1 MKQSIIKLLIGSFL
15 ITAFISCN
23 QGPTLQS
30 YIVDNQETNNFT
42 TIDLPTSV
50 VSFDESK
57 LTDDQKQAYKSVKRL
72 NFLGYRM
79 QDGNEAEYKAEL
91 QKVKSILKDKKY
103 KELMRMGNN
112 EDGKVLIKYLGS
124 ETKIEEL
131 IVFGN
136 ANDQGFGILRVLGKN
151 MQPDNM
157 VKLVDAMQNADID
170 EDQLKGITEFFQ

>member
-1 MKQSIIKLLIGSFL
+1 MKRSIIKLITGCFL
-15 ITAFISCN
+15 IAAIISCN
-23 QGPTLQS
+23 QGPSLQS
-30 YIVDNQETNNFT
+30 YIVDNQEANNFT

-57 LTDDQKQAYKSVKRL
+57 LNEDQMQAYNSVKRL
-72 NFLGYRM
+72 NFLGYRLKE
-79 QDGNEAEYKAEL
+79 GNEAEYKAEL
-91 QKVKSILKDKKY
+91 EKVNAILKNKKY

-112 EDGKVLIKYLGS
+112 EKGKVLIKYLGT

-136 ANDQGFGILRVLGKN
+136 MNDQGFGILRVLGKN

-170 EDQLKGITEFFQ
+170 EDQLKGITDFFK

>member
-1 MKQSIIKLLIGSFL
+1 MKTPILKLIIGCFL
-15 ITAFISCN
+15 ITTIISCN
-23 QGPTLQS
+23 QGPSLQS
-30 YIVDNQETNNFT
+30 YFVDNQETNNFT
-42 TIDLPTSV
+42 TISLPTTV

-57 LTDDQKQAYKSVKRL
+57 LTEDQKQAYNSVKRL

-79 QDGNEAEYKAEL
+79 KVGNEVEYKAEL
-91 QKVKSILKDKKY
+91 QKVNSILKDKKY

-112 EDGKVLIKYLGS
+112 EDGKVIIKYLGN
-124 ETKIEEL
+124 ETKIDEL

-170 EDQLKGITEFFQ
+170 EDQLKGITDFFK

>member
-1 MKQSIIKLLIGSFL
+1 MKRSIIKLIIGCFL
-15 ITAFISCN
+15 ITALISCN
-23 QGPTLQS
+23 QGPSLQS
-30 YIVDNQETNNFT
+30 YFVDNQETNNFT

-57 LTDDQKQAYKSVKRL
+57 LTEDQKQAYKSVKRL

-79 QDGNEAEYKAEL
+79 KEGNEVEYKAEL
-91 QKVKSILKDKKY
+91 QKVNSILKDKKY

-112 EDGKVLIKYLGS
+112 EDGKVLIKYLGT
-124 ETKIEEL
+124 ETKIDEL

-157 VKLVDAMQNADID
+157 VKLVDAMQNADIN
-170 EDQLKGITEFFQ
+170 EDQLKGITDFFK

>member
-1 MKQSIIKLLIGSFL
+1 MKRSIIKLITGCFL
-15 ITAFISCN
+15 ITAIISCN
-23 QGPTLQS
+23 QGPSLQS

-57 LTDDQKQAYKSVKRL
+57 LTDDQKQAYNSVKRL
-72 NFLGYRM
+72 NFLGYRL
-79 QDGNEAEYKAEL
+79 QEGNEVEYKAEL
-91 QKVKSILKDKKY
+91 QKVKSILKDEKY

-112 EDGKVLIKYLGS
+112 ESGKVLIKYLGT
-124 ETKIEEL
+124 ETKIDEL

-136 ANDQGFGILRVLGKN
+136 ANDQGFGILRVLGNN

-157 VKLVDAMQNADID
+157 VKLVNAMQNADID

>member
-1 MKQSIIKLLIGSFL
+1 MKQSIIKLLIGCFL
-15 ITAFISCN
+15 ITAFIGCN
-23 QGPTLQS
+23 QGPSLQS

-57 LTDDQKQAYKSVKRL
+57 LTDDQKQAYNSVKRL
-72 NFLGYRM
+72 NFLGYRL
-79 QDGNEAEYKAEL
+79 QEGNEEEYKAEL
-91 QKVKSILKDKKY
+91 HKVKSILKDEKY

-112 EDGKVLIKYLGS
+112 ESGKVLIKYLGT
-124 ETKIEEL
+124 ETKIDEL

-136 ANDQGFGILRVLGKN
+136 ANDQGFGILRVLGNN
-151 MQPDNM
+151 MRPDNM
-157 VKLVDAMQNADID
+157 VKLVNAMQNADID

>member
-1 MKQSIIKLLIGSFL
+1 MKQSIIKLIVGSFL

>member
-1 MKQSIIKLLIGSFL
+1 MKTPILKLIIGCFL
-15 ITAFISCN
+15 ITTIISCN
-23 QGPTLQS
+23 QGPSLQS
-30 YIVDNQETNNFT
+30 YFVDNQETNNFT
-42 TIDLPTSV
+42 TISLPTTV

-57 LTDDQKQAYKSVKRL
+57 LTEDQKQAYNSVKRL

-79 QDGNEAEYKAEL
+79 KEGNEVEYKAEL
-91 QKVKSILKDKKY
+91 QKVNSILKDKKY

-112 EDGKVLIKYLGS
+112 EDGKVIIKYLGN
-124 ETKIEEL
+124 ETKIDEL

-170 EDQLKGITEFFQ
+170 EDQLKGITDFFK

>member
-79 QDGNEAEYKAEL
+79 KDGNEAEYKAEL

-151 MQPDNM
+151 MQPENM
-157 VKLVDAMQNADID
+157 VKLVDAMQKADID

>member
-1 MKQSIIKLLIGSFL
+1 MKRSIIKLIIGSFL

-23 QGPTLQS
+23 QGPSLQS
-30 YIVDNQETNNFT
+30 YIVDNQEANNFT

-57 LTDDQKQAYKSVKRL
+57 LTEEQKQAYKSVKRL

-79 QDGNEAEYKAEL
+79 KEGNEVEYKAEL
-91 QKVKSILKDKKY
+91 QKVNSILKDKKY

-112 EDGKVLIKYLGS
+112 EDGKVLIKYLGT
-124 ETKIEEL
+124 ETKIDEL

-157 VKLVDAMQNADID
+157 VKLVDAMQNADIN
-170 EDQLKGITEFFQ
+170 EDQLKGITDFFK

>member
-1 MKQSIIKLLIGSFL
+1 MKQSIIKLITGCFL
-15 ITAFISCN
+15 ITALVGCN
-23 QGPTLQS
+23 QGPSLQS

-42 TIDLPTSV
+42 AIDLPTSV

-57 LTDDQKQAYKSVKRL
+57 LTEDQKQAYRSVKRL

-79 QDGNEAEYKAEL
+79 QDGNEAEYKTEL
-91 QKVKSILKDKKY
+91 QKVKSILNNDKY

-112 EDGKVLIKYLGS
+112 EKGKVLIKYLGT
-124 ETKIEEL
+124 ETKIDEL

-136 ANDQGFGILRVLGKN
+136 ANDQGFGILRVLGKD
-151 MQPDNM
+151 MQPENM
-157 VKLVDAMQNADID
+157 IKLVNAMQNADID

>member
-1 MKQSIIKLLIGSFL
+1 MKIPIIKLIIGCFL
-15 ITAFISCN
+15 ITTVISCN
-23 QGPTLQS
+23 QGPSLQS
-30 YIVDNQETNNFT
+30 YFVDNQETNNFT
-42 TIDLPTSV
+42 TISLPTTV

-57 LTDDQKQAYKSVKRL
+57 LTEDQKQAYKSVKRL

-79 QDGNEAEYKAEL
+79 KEGNEVEYKAEL
-91 QKVKSILKDKKY
+91 QKVNSILKDKKY

-112 EDGKVLIKYLGS
+112 EDGKVLIKYLGT
-124 ETKIEEL
+124 ETKIDEL

-170 EDQLKGITEFFQ
+170 EDQLKGITDFFK

>member
-124 ETKIEEL
+124 ETKIDEL

>member
-1 MKQSIIKLLIGSFL
+1 MKQSIIKLIIGSFL
-15 ITAFISCN
+15 ITAFMSCN

-57 LTDDQKQAYKSVKRL
+57 LTEDQKQAYKSVKRL

-79 QDGNEAEYKAEL
+79 KDGNEAEYKAEL
-91 QKVKSILKDKKY
+91 LKVKSILKDKKY

-124 ETKIEEL
+124 ETKIDEL

-151 MQPDNM
+151 MKPDNM
-157 VKLVDAMQNADID
+157 VKLVDAMQNADVD
-170 EDQLKGITEFFQ
+170 EDQLKGITEFFK

>member
-72 NFLGYRM
+72 NFLGYTM
-79 QDGNEAEYKAEL
+79 KDGNEAEYKEEL

-124 ETKIEEL
+124 ETKIDEL

>member
-1 MKQSIIKLLIGSFL
+1 MKQSIIKLIVGSFL
-15 ITAFISCN
+15 IIAFISCN

>member
-1 MKQSIIKLLIGSFL
+1 MKRSIIKLIIGSFL

-23 QGPTLQS
+23 QGPSLQS
-30 YIVDNQETNNFT
+30 YFVDNQETNNFT

-57 LTDDQKQAYKSVKRL
+57 LTEEQKQAYKSVKRL

-79 QDGNEAEYKAEL
+79 KEGNEVEYKAEL
-91 QKVKSILKDKKY
+91 QKVNSILKDKKY

-112 EDGKVLIKYLGS
+112 EDGKVLIKYLGT
-124 ETKIEEL
+124 ETKIDEL

-170 EDQLKGITEFFQ
+170 EDQLKGITDFFK

>member
-1 MKQSIIKLLIGSFL
+1 MKQSIIKLIVGSFL

-72 NFLGYRM
+72 SFLGYRM

>member
-1 MKQSIIKLLIGSFL
+1 MVTPILKLIIGCFL
-15 ITAFISCN
+15 ITTIISCN
-23 QGPTLQS
+23 QGPSLQS
-30 YIVDNQETNNFT
+30 YFVDNQETNNFT
-42 TIDLPTSV
+42 TISLPTTV

-57 LTDDQKQAYKSVKRL
+57 LTEDQKQAYNSVKRL

-79 QDGNEAEYKAEL
+79 KEGNEVEYKGEL
-91 QKVKSILKDKKY
+91 QKVNSILKDKKY

-112 EDGKVLIKYLGS
+112 EDGKVIIKYLGN
-124 ETKIEEL
+124 ETKIDEL

-170 EDQLKGITEFFQ
+170 EDQLKGITDFFK

>member
-1 MKQSIIKLLIGSFL
+1 M
-15 ITAFISCN
+15 N
-23 QGPTLQS
+23 
-30 YIVDNQETNNFT
+30 Y
-42 TIDLPTSV
+42 
-50 VSFDESK
+50 
-57 LTDDQKQAYKSVKRL
+57 
-72 NFLGYRM
+72 
-79 QDGNEAEYKAEL
+79 
-91 QKVKSILKDKKY
+91 
-103 KELMRMGNN
+103 